1 MEREKGRES
10 LQVPARLVA
19 SEVLE
24 PKGERRSRRGDYGA
38 VHRAHAHRPIVR
50 KQKCNCVKKLRFCR
64 PVCLC

>member
-38 VHRAHAHRPIVR
+38 VHRAHATDQWSENR
-50 KQKCNCVKKLRFCR
+50 NA
-64 PVCLC
+64 